1 MTRGVCACVC
11 VLGGRGGP
19 EFTSLHTKFTK
30 GCWAQFVVDR
40 FDINELNQI
49 TDSNNYCRSIK
60 VSYSHSLYCLL
71 ACVWVLKQNSNS
83 LMYELL
89 KYR

>member
-1 MTRGVCACVC
+1 MVTLYDSRCVGGGGGSGV
-11 VLGGRGGP
+11 
-19 EFTSLHTKFTK
+19 HKFTK
-30 GCWAQFVVDR
+30 GCWAQCVVDR
-40 FDINELNQI
+40 FNINELNQI

>member
-1 MTRGVCACVC
+1 MTRGVCAFVC
-11 VLGGRGGP
+11 WRGSGV
-19 EFTSLHTKFTK
+19 HKFTK
-30 GCWAQFVVDR
+30 GCWAQCVVDR
-40 FDINELNQI
+40 FNINELNQI

-60 VSYSHSLYCLL
+60 VSYSHSLYCLH